1 MDMEQP
7 PARMTQRLL
16 AGDPTSFDDIVA
28 WYAGDVLRLA
38 CLLLKNPEEAK
49 DVLQEALIRLAR
61 VVKAGQ
67 FRTSNGSIK
76 GFLLTA
82 ARNLCLDRL
91 RSRIRFQSLEDVPDW
106 QPPLLERVT
115 PDRLMDE
122 TRFQE
127 AFEQALNRL
136 TDTQRTI
143 LVLRDLQGESYGEIA
158 HSLNLTVNAVT
169 THLCRARRTLRR
181 LLAPFGEMP

>member
-1 MDMEQP
+1 MEQP
-7 PARMTQRLL
+7 PVHLEQRLL
-16 AGDPTSFDDIVA
+16 AGDPASFDDIVA

-38 CLLLKNPEEAK
+38 CLLLKNHEEAQ

-67 FRTSNGSIK
+67 FRARNGSIK

-82 ARNLCLDRL
+82 ARNLCIDRL
-91 RSRIRFQSLEDVPDW
+91 KSRVWFQSLEEAPD
-106 QPPLLERVT
+106 PPSSQLDHLT
-115 PDRLMDE
+115 PDRVMDE
-122 TRFQE
+122 MRFQQ
-127 AFEQALNRL
+127 AFEQALHRL

-143 LVLRDLQGESYGEIA
+143 LVLRDLQGESYVEIA
-158 HSLNLTVNAVT
+158 RSLNLTVNAVT

-181 LLAPFGEMP
+181 WLAPFGEMP